1 MSKYERD
8 RFLKFKLT
16 EFLSDACRVVSI
28 TYFRSSGGEVKFFI
42 LLRLLRF
49 LKFKLTE
56 TLSDTCTAV
65 PLTYSRSSGGGSE
78 VYFPSE

>member
-8 RFLKFKLT
+8 RYLKFKLY
-16 EFLSDACRVVSI
+16 EI
-28 TYFRSSGGEVKFFI
+28 
-42 LLRLLRF
+42 
-49 LKFKLTE
+49 
-56 TLSDTCTAV
+56 LSDTCTVV